1 MSIEPLIG
9 GLIRNALPS
18 NISRLLPIEP
28 LIGGLILAGTR
39 NWVNASLPIE
49 PLIGGLRRP
58 CGSEELEMRN
68 EQSTIIFLG

>member
-28 LIGGLILAGTR
+28 LIGGLIQGDGSNEKIR
-39 NWVNASLPIE
+39 NY
-49 PLIGGLRRP
+49 
-58 CGSEELEMRN
+58 
-68 EQSTIIFLG
+68 